1 MAFDVITAYMH
12 VVISRCCLDRSFLG
26 IYMPL
31 SPSNETRRHGSC
43 YSPSG
48 IFPYEGLYLLSVG
61 RGLVIRRAE
70 YYRKKISTYTTVC
83 RTQILEASHFA
94 EAAVVVVTVV
104 VHTMVYL

>member
-1 MAFDVITAYMH
+1 MQH
-12 VVISRCCLDRSFLG
+12 SISTLVLSSK
-26 IYMPL
+26 IPL
-31 SPSNETRRHGSC
+31 SASNETCRHGSC

-70 YYRKKISTYTTVC
+70 YCREKISTYVYC
-83 RTQILEASHFA
+83 RTQILEASHIA

-104 VHTMVYL
+104 VHITEKCAAQPAVRK